1 MYKTALEVKGL
12 KVLYEDDIEVGEI
25 YCFPI
30 PRWLGHSDEQVYDT
44 AVATKRIKKSG
55 VRFMPYVID
64 MVKKNES
71 RRENKRLLSE

>member
-12 KVLYEDDIEVGEI
+12 KVIYEDDIEVGET

-30 PRWLGHSDEQVYDT
+30 PRWLGNSDEQVYDT

-64 MVKKNES
+64 MVKKE
-71 RRENKRLLSE
+71 